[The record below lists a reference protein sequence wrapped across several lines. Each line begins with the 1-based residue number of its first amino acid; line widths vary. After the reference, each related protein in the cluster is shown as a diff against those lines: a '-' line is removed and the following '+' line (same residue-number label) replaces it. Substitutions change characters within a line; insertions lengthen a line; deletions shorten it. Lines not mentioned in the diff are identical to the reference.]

1 MKVSLIIFGNPGVSM
16 DYCEPLEGYV
26 DNDLDCD
33 DSNSSIYPGA
43 EEIPYDGID
52 QDCDGFDLTDVDGD
66 GQNSTEVGGTDC
78 DDNDD
83 SVYLGAPELC
93 DEKDNDCDG
102 TIDEGCGGGGSNGG
116 TGGGTGGDTNS
127 PPIAIGEANPEIG
140 FLDEI
145 ISFDGSDSYDDGEIV
160 NYTWD
165 FKDGTKGYGE
175 TTTHIFTN
183 TKLYQVTLKVTDD
196 RGLSNSTI
204 VNVTIVAP
212 NNPPDDLIIEGPDF
226 GHQNT
231 AYLFNVTAND
241 PDENDSIRYNFKWG
255 DGKENKS
262 EYNQTGITHQI
273 SHDWKTYGV
282 YEIDVYA
289 EDESNSRSET
299 KTHIIYIDVH
309 PIDDEIQ
316 GYLLD
321 ENSDGT
327 FDRFFNNATGN
338 ETIVQK
344 QNDGTYLI
352 DADGDGNWDYI
363 YNIKTDTL
371 TKYEQ
376 DYTSIFLLGLL
387 ALILLI
393 LFLILAK
400 RNKDKKKKEEENKK
414 KQAEM
419 AAANKKPK
427 TSSNKKKKTKTKKSV
442 KK

>member
-1 MKVSLIIFGNPGVSM
+1 MILMLVLTLAQKRF
-16 DYCEPLEGYV
+16 
-26 DNDLDCD
+26 
-33 DSNSSIYPGA
+33 A
-43 EEIPYDGID
+43 
-52 QDCDGFDLTDVDGD
+52 DGFDLTDVDGD

-78 DDNDD
+78 NDNDD
-83 SVYLGAPELC
+83 TIYQGAPELC
-93 DEKDNDCDG
+93 DDKDNDCDG
-102 TIDEGCGGGGSNGG
+102 TVDEGCGGGGSSSGSN
-116 TGGGTGGDTNS
+116 GGTGGDTNL

-140 FLDEI
+140 FLEEI

-165 FKDGTKGYGE
+165 FKDGTKGYGD
-175 TTTHIFTN
+175 TTTHNFSN
-183 TKLYQVTLKVTDD
+183 TKLYQVTLTVIDD
-196 RGLSNSTI
+196 GGLSNSTI

-212 NNPPDDLIIEGPDF
+212 NNPPDDLIIKGPDF

-231 AYLFNVTAND
+231 AYMFNATAYD

-255 DGKENKS
+255 DGKEYKS
-262 EYNQTGITHQI
+262 EYNQTGITYQI
-273 SHDWKTYGV
+273 SHDWTTYGI

-289 EDESNSRSET
+289 EDESNARSET
-299 KTHIIYIDVH
+299 KTLTIYIDVH
-309 PIDDEIQ
+309 PIDDEIE

-327 FDRFFNNATGN
+327 FDRFLNYATEN

-363 YNIKTDTL
+363 YDIETDTL

-376 DYTSIFLLGLL
+376 DYTSICLLGLL

-393 LFLILAK
+393 LLLILAK
-400 RNKDKKKKEEENKK
+400 RDKDKKKKEEENKK
-414 KQAEM
+414 KQA
-419 AAANKKPK
+419 ALAANKKQK
-427 TSSNKKKKTKTKKSV
+427 SKNTKKNNSVKKKTAAKKKTGKK
-442 KK
+442 